1 MKKMLIDFKKNLKQ
15 YIDYLM
21 SVDFGELFIN
31 VLILICILLLSTFL
45 FVPVGMIESIIRDF
59 INLFGDLP
67 NLFYSIYSWLF
78 TVISTII
85 SALAFVYMFNKRFED
100 IETFKIQM
108 KEKPEEK
115 EIKKDKEEEL
125 ELPKAKNS
133 K

>member
-67 NLFYSIYSWLF
+67 NLFHSIYSWLF

-100 IETFKIQM
+100 IEAFKKQM

>member
-100 IETFKIQM
+100 IEAFKKQM